1 MRRGFDTYWLAGGEI
16 WAARAGAP
24 CQIDLELAVALHAL
38 HIREAAASAY
48 AGDRAA
54 AGDHRERAGELAHI
68 IRERSE
74 HRRACGGET
83 MAGRSKPLAC
93 AARHPSGKR

>member
-38 HIREAAASAY
+38 HVREAAATAY
-48 AGDRAA
+48 AGDRTAA
-54 AGDHRERAGELAHI
+54 ADHRDRAAELAHI
-68 IRERSE
+68 IREQSE
-74 HRRACGGET
+74 ARRGSLALGE
-83 MAGRSKPLAC
+83 AGL
-93 AARHPSGKR
+93 